1 MGGSPAGAV
10 GQRKETMMK
19 SFPTTIIISLL
30 LVFTLQTTKQGLF
43 ASEINPQKRLEIIG
57 LSLLPPS
64 GENWHHEIV
73 HPARIEF
80 GKLGNDKLESF
91 IAFAVTHKL
100 PEAESEEEFLEK
112 ISEGRWG
119 ESKEQ
124 VRFKTLLNEEKI
136 THEKG
141 TLCVRYHT
149 KYEDHGSKYLSK
161 DLPYF
166 IVEDIGLICRHPG
179 NRTIGVSI
187 GISQRAKPENL
198 LDNFNKLANDFLFNA
213 RFEPLPKNL

>member
-1 MGGSPAGAV
+1 
-10 GQRKETMMK
+10 MK
-19 SFPTTIIISLL
+19 SLSTTIIVSLI
-30 LVFTLQTTKQGLF
+30 LVFTLQTTKKGLL
-43 ASEINPQKRLEIIG
+43 ASEITPQKRLEIIG

-80 GKLGNDKLESF
+80 GKLVNDKLESF
-91 IAFAVTHKL
+91 VASAVIHKL
-100 PEAESEEEFLEK
+100 PEAVSEEEFLNK

-124 VRFKTLLNEEKI
+124 VRFKTLLKEEKI

-149 KYEDHGSKYLSK
+149 KYEDHGSKYLIK
-161 DLPYF
+161 DFPYF
-166 IVEDIGLICRHPG
+166 TVEDIGLICRHPEDR
-179 NRTIGVSI
+179 NIGVSI
-187 GISQRAKPENL
+187 GISQRAKPDNL

-213 RFEPLPKNL
+213 RFEQLPKDL